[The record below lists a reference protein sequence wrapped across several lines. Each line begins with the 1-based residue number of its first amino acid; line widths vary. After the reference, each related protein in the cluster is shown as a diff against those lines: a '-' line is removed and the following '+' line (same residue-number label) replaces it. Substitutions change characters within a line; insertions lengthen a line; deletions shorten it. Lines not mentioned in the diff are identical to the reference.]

1 MVHVEEDVHASI
13 ILQMMNFLW
22 PPKQVLKQPMWHRPV
37 TGQPADHGEI
47 SNDDTHF
54 PPLESLAIT
63 DSKPSSRQF
72 QALSQISFPPLPVVP
87 CSSQQNGQFH
97 ALSQTSFP
105 LLAVAPCSSQ
115 QNSHSDVLLKN
126 PMAAHLRLQRKN
138 NKMNLTNS
146 APAWKAASYTPAKPA
161 IISPHAWPSVNS
173 AYGPV
178 PSSRQNVTAI
188 ENRPT
193 PSNYATAAKAR
204 QSSAHGSSFADPL
217 ITSRNWGNQSRTSH
231 STSRNL
237 SECVSLDPF
246 NNKFPP
252 VSAVQTCK
260 LPATVKKVQD
270 MYTTNKSLVEK
281 IRVALGFDENR
292 YSTFKAISS
301 EYRQGLMD
309 AETYLAYMEQ
319 YGLLHLV
326 LELAEL
332 LPDAKKQ
339 KELVETY
346 NANLVDT
353 APRENG
359 WNNDILVKNDQ
370 RSKKDR
376 SKTHDSRNSISK
388 HDITG
393 NIIGTVKELP
403 ASYCRS
409 QEDFEVLSKEGYRVA
424 RGKSVV
430 VVHDSQEQ
438 LSRLGKSTKLKSHN
452 TSLSSGAGSSQN
464 SGNGNGKRKQQKK
477 SQSISSKGRTA
488 FA

>member
-1 MVHVEEDVHASI
+1 MQDNMITTRITETWRSETHFRRYHFLCEDEECLAKKFVVFLSEDELKRHTWEHEYMCCNAALEYSSDGPRRRGCSCQHHTSDDELSLATQAS
-13 ILQMMNFLW
+13 LETANAA
-22 PPKQVLKQPMWHRPV
+22 PSSK
-37 TGQPADHGEI
+37 GAAADHGEI
-47 SNDDTHF
+47 NNDDTHF

-63 DSKPSSRQF
+63 DSVPSSRHF
-72 QALSQISFPPLPVVP
+72 EALSQISFPRLPVVP

-126 PMAAHLRLQRKN
+126 TMAAHLRLQRNN
-138 NKMNLTNS
+138 NKMNLTSS
-146 APAWKAASYTPAKPA
+146 APAWKAASYAPAKPA
-161 IISPHAWPSVNS
+161 IIPPHAWPSVNS

-178 PSSRQNVTAI
+178 PSSRQN
-188 ENRPT
+188 
-193 PSNYATAAKAR
+193 AR
-204 QSSAHGSSFADPL
+204 QSSAHGSSFYDPL

-231 STSRNL
+231 STSSRNL

-246 NNKFPP
+246 NNNFPP

-326 LELAEL
+326 LELAGL
-332 LPDAKKQ
+332 LPDARKQ

-346 NANLVDT
+346 NANLVDI

-359 WNNDILVKNDQ
+359 WNNDIFEKNDQ
-370 RSKKDR
+370 RSKKDTG
-376 SKTHDSRNSISK
+376 KTHDSRNSISK
-388 HDITG
+388 HNIAG

-403 ASYCRS
+403 ASYSHS
-409 QEDFEVLSKEGYRVA
+409 QEDFEVLSKEG
-424 RGKSVV
+424 
-430 VVHDSQEQ
+430 
-438 LSRLGKSTKLKSHN
+438 
-452 TSLSSGAGSSQN
+452 
-464 SGNGNGKRKQQKK
+464 
-477 SQSISSKGRTA
+477 I
-488 FA
+488 